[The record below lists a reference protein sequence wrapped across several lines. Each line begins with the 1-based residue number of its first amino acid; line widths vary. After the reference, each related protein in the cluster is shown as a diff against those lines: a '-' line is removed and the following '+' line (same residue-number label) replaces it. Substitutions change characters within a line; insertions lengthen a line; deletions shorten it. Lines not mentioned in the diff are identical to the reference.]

1 MGPCNSLLA
10 TDVLINSHSSR
21 FPLQLVGYEIAHA
34 AEWVS
39 CNILLYSGIS
49 LRLSTW
55 QIIYLVSWWRKHIEN
70 LPEMLHLCLSDK
82 QEKSSKL
89 SFIWRRESYVL
100 DSGLPKTSRSWKD
113 ADFPRNHLSI
123 CLKSLFTLL
132 LTRFCQNYVISMR
145 DQQDGLWNGVMIY
158 ECLQTKR
165 WHRAKR

>member
-1 MGPCNSLLA
+1 MGPCNSLFA

-39 CNILLYSGIS
+39 CNILLYSGIY

-82 QEKSSKL
+82 QAKSSTL
-89 SFIWRRESYVL
+89 SFIWRRQSYTDTSWTL
-100 DSGLPKTSRSWKD
+100 DSLKLQSWKD
-113 ADFPRNHLSI
+113 ADFPRNNLSI
-123 CLKSLFTLL
+123 CLKFLFILL
-132 LTRFCQNYVISMR
+132 LARFCQNYVINMW
-145 DQQDGLWNGVMIY
+145 DQQDGLWNGVMM
-158 ECLQTKR
+158 
-165 WHRAKR
+165 